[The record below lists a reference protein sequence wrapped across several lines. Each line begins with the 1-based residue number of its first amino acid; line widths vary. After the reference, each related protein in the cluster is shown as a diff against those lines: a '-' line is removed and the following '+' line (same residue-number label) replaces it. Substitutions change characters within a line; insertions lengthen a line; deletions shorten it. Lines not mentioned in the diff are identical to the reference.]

1 MKYFKPNEYV
11 RSIYDIDLQRLQERG
26 IKGIILDL
34 DDTLASRH
42 NRGSVPPK
50 AVDWVNKMKNFG
62 FNVCLISNALEPS
75 KVQIA
80 AKTMGVPSLT
90 VAFKP
95 LPFSLMKALNL
106 LDAPPKKVAMIGD
119 QIFTDV
125 LGGKWLGMY
134 TILVDPISEETFL
147 PRKMM
152 RWLEGL
158 AYPRPE
164 EPYQPYGV

>member
-50 AVDWVNKMKNFG
+50 AVDWVNKIKDFG
-62 FNVCLISNALEPS
+62 FNICLMSNALEPD
-75 KVQIA
+75 KVHIA

-106 LDAPPKKVAMIGD
+106 LDAPPKKVAMI
-119 QIFTDV
+119 
-125 LGGKWLGMY
+125 GGKWLGMY